1 MMEESGKK
9 EEPLAWRQILSIAAD
24 DPAERRRIAHELDVS
39 VVTIGRWINRTTQ
52 PRMEKLRMLPEALPQ
67 YREALIASLQ
77 REYPHI
83 FSDIPVVSAELEV
96 PADFYARV
104 ISDYTTSI
112 PLQRKPIIHEEVL
125 QQLLRQLDSGSQNL
139 SIFLWQFVPPQP
151 GCKIHSLRLIT
162 GYGNTPLAATFEHQ
176 TLFFG
181 TESQVGVAATR
192 ARPLVIQNQD
202 IKDRTFP
209 MQPSFGAGSTAAIPI
224 IQHNSIAGCLYF
236 SSLQADFFS
245 PERLSLIQHYAN
257 LLSISFEQEEYYEIG
272 SIELRVL
279 PPIDTQRPILER
291 LQRRINERLIQAL
304 QEERQLNRMQ
314 AEQEIFQEIEG
325 ELLQIS
331 LVV

>member
-1 MMEESGKK
+1 MEESGKK
-9 EEPLAWRQILSIAAD
+9 EEPFAWRQILSIAAD
-24 DPAERRRIAHELDVS
+24 DPTERRRIAHELDVS
-39 VVTIGRWINRTTQ
+39 AVTVGRWINRTTQ
-52 PRMEKLRMLPEALPQ
+52 PRMEKLRMLPEVLPQ
-67 YREALIASLQ
+67 YREGLSASLQ

-83 FSDIPVVSAELEV
+83 FSAIPAVSTELEV
-96 PADFYARV
+96 PADFYARL
-104 ISDYTTSI
+104 ISNYTTSI
-112 PLQRKPIIHEEVL
+112 PLQRKPMIHKEIL
-125 QQLLRQLDSGSQNL
+125 QQLLKQLDSGSQNL
-139 SIFLWQFVPPQP
+139 SIFISQFVPPQP

-162 GYGNTPLAATFEHQ
+162 GQGNTPIAATFEHQ

-181 TESQVGVAATR
+181 TESQVGVAATK
-192 ARPLVIQNQD
+192 ARPLVIQNQEM
-202 IKDRTFP
+202 KDRTFP
-209 MQPSFGAGSTAAIPI
+209 MRPSFGSGSTAAIPI
-224 IQHNSIAGCLYF
+224 VQHNCSAGCLYF
-236 SSLQADFFS
+236 SSLQADYFS

-279 PPIDTQRPILER
+279 PPIAIQRPILET
-291 LQRRINERLIQAL
+291 LQRRINERLIQAM